1 MVVGC
6 VGGEEL
12 LVCIGLNGD
21 FGGDNPVNGSI
32 FFCRVFF
39 LEKVEDDGKSI

>member
-6 VGGEEL
+6 VVGEEL

-21 FGGDNPVNGSI
+21 FGGDNLVNGS
-32 FFCRVFF
+32 FFF
-39 LEKVEDDGKSI
+39 LVGSFFFGKG